1 MRKIVLG
8 LVLLLV
14 TACGG
19 CGGIGPTEFVNPEYN
34 FAFLE
39 RVAVIPFENLSDDTN
54 GGARATRYF
63 NNSLLASEAFA
74 VVEPGEV
81 TRALEQMGLVVA
93 SQLTQGQIVSLGG
106 TLGVQG
112 LFLGSLSESSTLR
125 SGSTTVQVVTV
136 TIRLVETET
145 GATVWSA
152 THTEDSDGF
161 WSSLFGT
168 KQKGS
173 AEVTRKC
180 IDRTLDTL
188 LD

>member
-1 MRKIVLG
+1 MRKIVW
-8 LVLLLV
+8 VPVVALLI
-14 TACGG
+14 TCGG

-63 NNSLLASEAFA
+63 NNALLASEAFA

-81 TRALEQMGLVVA
+81 TRALESLGLVMA
-93 SQLTQGQIVSLGG
+93 GQLTQAQSVSLGG
-106 TLGVQG
+106 SLGVQG
-112 LFLGSLSESSTLR
+112 LFLGTLNESSTLR

-152 THTEDSDGF
+152 THTEDSAGF

-180 IDRTLDTL
+180 IDRALDTL